1 MGTLLELLRVTPGS
15 GETVRATMARM
26 DQNEF
31 VAKCIRHGLSGLAQH
46 ELRRGGIVL
55 DLKSATTLKRD
66 AMSIAVM
73 GIRVKK
79 LLFQAIEA
87 LARHGIV
94 PVLLKGYGLAS
105 RCYPDP
111 LYRPM
116 SDVDLLVGS
125 EQMEAAEAA
134 LVEIGLKKNSDL
146 EEYQLRHHHHLN
158 FYGTLGAVELHF
170 RAISGFGG
178 AIEGAPLLSRA
189 IECDLEGHRI
199 RYLRPEDEL
208 AYLATHATQ
217 HLFKGVGWL
226 YDLKLFI
233 RRYPDL
239 DWSAVIESARESG
252 VQTPAYFALWT
263 ASRAMD
269 APVPDWVLGK
279 MRPPRWQT
287 WLGHFIFA
295 DQRLVDTSFAELRYS
310 WMVAPFL
317 TSDLSRFARASLFLA
332 WRAPLRKVA
341 RHFPRMAPAHWR
353 T

>member
-1 MGTLLELLRVTPGS
+1 MGTLLELLRVSPGP
-15 GETVRATMARM
+15 GDAIRASMAGM

-55 DLKSATTLKRD
+55 DPEPAATLKRN
-66 AMSIAVM
+66 AMSIAVT

-79 LLFQAIEA
+79 LLFQALEV

-116 SDVDLLVGS
+116 TDVDLLVGI
-125 EQMEAAEAA
+125 EQMERAEAA
-134 LVEIGLKKNSDL
+134 LLEIGLKKNAAL
-146 EEYQLRHHHHLN
+146 EEFQLRHHHHLN

-178 AIEGAPLLSRA
+178 GIEGEPLLSRA
-189 IECDLEGHRI
+189 IESDLEGHRI

-233 RRYPDL
+233 QRYPDL
-239 DWSAVIESARESG
+239 DWAAVIESARESA
-252 VQTPAYFALWT
+252 VQTPAYFALRT
-263 ASRAMD
+263 AHRAMG
-269 APVPDWVLGK
+269 AEVPDGVLEK
-279 MRPPRWQT
+279 MRPPRLQA
-287 WLGHFIFA
+287 WLGHSIFSEP
-295 DQRLVDTSFAELRYS
+295 RLVDTSFAEQRFS
-310 WMVAPFL
+310 WVVGPFL
-317 TSDLSRFARASLFLA
+317 TSDLYRFARASLYLA
-332 WRAPLRKVA
+332 WRTPLRKFA
-341 RHFPRMAPAHWR
+341 RHFPKMAPAHWR

>member
-1 MGTLLELLRVTPGS
+1 
-15 GETVRATMARM
+15 MARM
-26 DQNEF
+26 DENEF

-46 ELRRGGIVL
+46 ELRQGGIVL
-55 DLKSATTLKRD
+55 SAQAATTLKRD

-116 SDVDLLVGS
+116 TDVDLLVGS
-125 EQMEAAEAA
+125 GQLERAEAA
-134 LVEIGLKKNSDL
+134 LVEIGLKKNSEL
-146 EEYQLRHHHHLN
+146 EEFQLRHHHHLN

-178 AIEGAPLLSRA
+178 IEGAPLLARA
-189 IECDLEGHRI
+189 IESDLEGHRI

-233 RRYPDL
+233 QRYPDL
-239 DWSAVIESARESG
+239 DWSALVAIARESG
-252 VQTPAYFALWT
+252 MQTPAYFALRT
-263 ASRAMD
+263 SHQAMG
-269 APVPDWVLGK
+269 AKVPDWVLEQL
-279 MRPPRWQT
+279 RPPRWQAC
-287 WLGHFIFA
+287 LGHFIFSE
-295 DQRLVDTSFAELRYS
+295 QRLVDTSFAELRYS

-317 TSDLSRFARASLFLA
+317 ASNLSRIVRASLYLA
-332 WRAPLRKVA
+332 WRAPLRKIA
-341 RHFPRMAPAHWR
+341 RHFPKMAPAHWR

>member
-1 MGTLLELLRVTPGS
+1 
-15 GETVRATMARM
+15 MAQL
-26 DQNEF
+26 DQKEF

-55 DLKSATTLKRD
+55 DPEAATTLKRD

-79 LLFQAIEA
+79 LLFKAIEA

-116 SDVDLLVGS
+116 TDVDLLVGS
-125 EQMEAAEAA
+125 GQLERAEAA
-134 LVEIGLKKNSDL
+134 LVEIGLKKNSEL
-146 EEYQLRHHHHLN
+146 EEFQLRHHHHLN

-178 AIEGAPLLSRA
+178 IEGAPLLARA

-199 RYLRPEDEL
+199 LYLRPEDEL

-233 RRYPDL
+233 QRYPDL

-252 VQTPAYFALWT
+252 VQTPAYFALRT
-263 ASRAMD
+263 AHRAMD
-269 APVPDWVLGK
+269 AQVPDWVLEK

-287 WLGHFIFA
+287 CLGHFIFSEA
-295 DQRLVDTSFAELRYS
+295 RLVDTSFAELRFS

-317 TSDLSRFARASLFLA
+317 ASDLSRIARASLYLA
-332 WRAPLRKVA
+332 WRAPLRKIA
-341 RHFPRMAPAHWR
+341 RHFPKMAPAHWR